1 MKHCGGGGYGG
12 GRGGGGD
19 ERGRE
24 NPGEVGSAPRQV
36 SEKKYSYLE
45 MIYSSF
51 ALFSG
56 KEGAGKV

>member
-1 MKHCGGGGYGG
+1 MEEEGEEEETNGGERTLVRWGVLP
-12 GRGGGGD
+12 GRYLIK
-19 ERGRE
+19 
-24 NPGEVGSAPRQV
+24 NIHSW
-36 SEKKYSYLE
+36 SLFLE